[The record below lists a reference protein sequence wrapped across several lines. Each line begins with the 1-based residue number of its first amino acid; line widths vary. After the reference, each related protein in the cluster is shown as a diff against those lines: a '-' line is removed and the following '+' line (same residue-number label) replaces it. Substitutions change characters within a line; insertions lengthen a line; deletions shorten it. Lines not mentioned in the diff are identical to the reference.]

1 MLIGYVSDERY
12 VALADVLLDFEVDG
26 QSIGE
31 ARSTARGAVNV
42 EIAPGHY
49 RVTLL
54 KDGYGSKS
62 VELDVQPN
70 MPLYQFR
77 LLTDTIYGYMWP
89 KWVKSGESAE
99 FRVHSVE

>member
-42 EIAPGHY
+42 DLAPGHY

-54 KDGYGSKS
+54 KEGYGSKS
-62 VELDVQPN
+62 VELDVKAD
-70 MPLYQFR
+70 MPPYHFR

-89 KWVKSGESAE
+89 TLGQGG
-99 FRVHSVE
+99 